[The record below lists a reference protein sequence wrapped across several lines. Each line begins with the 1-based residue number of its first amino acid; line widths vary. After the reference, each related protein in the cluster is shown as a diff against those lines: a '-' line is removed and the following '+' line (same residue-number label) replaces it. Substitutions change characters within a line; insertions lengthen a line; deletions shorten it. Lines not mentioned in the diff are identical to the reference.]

1 MFDLVTSFSTG
12 YMLTSGYS
20 FAVFGAYF
28 LFRFV
33 KDLRLDGMV
42 PMCPHVS
49 QLLDLPRDPQLQIV
63 LSSIGYCKSIV

>member
-1 MFDLVTSFSTG
+1 MFDLVTSFSSG
-12 YMLTSGYS
+12 YVFTSGYS

-33 KDLRLDGMV
+33 KDLGLDGMV
-42 PMCPHVS
+42 PTCLHVS

-63 LSSIGYCKSIV
+63 LSFIDYCKSVV